1 VAAKADPDRSTL
13 RIAHGTVLSMRRGAR
28 SLVALLAIGALL
40 SCGLTADYSGIQGGS
55 PGVGDARTSDAGAD
69 AGDAE
74 GVDAARDAR
83 PPAPFCASLAPSPRF
98 CADFDEGNPVSLG
111 WTLVDATV
119 GSTVAIGGVAF
130 TPPGAFLSAVDP
142 STDKSSARLQQTLP
156 IQAARMH
163 LEMRMLVSATA
174 GVYELCALHQ
184 DTAQGVNYGIF
195 YKLQGGALLLDVRAL
210 SGDGGVTSKVYPL
223 GAPSGTWMHV
233 VLDVDL
239 GASAHLTLQQDGAT
253 VLDEAVPTSTPS
265 RTKLFVALGIYSPQ
279 RASMQASFDDVA
291 IDWP

>member
-1 VAAKADPDRSTL
+1 
-13 RIAHGTVLSMRRGAR
+13 MRRGAR
-28 SLVALLAIGALL
+28 SVVASLAIGALP
-40 SCGLTADYSGIQGGS
+40 SCGLTADFSGLQGGS
-55 PGVGDARTSDAGAD
+55 PEKADAASASSDAGAD

-74 GVDAARDAR
+74 GATDAR

-119 GSTVAIGGVAF
+119 GSTVALGGVAYS
-130 TPPGAFLSAVDP
+130 PPSAFLSAVDP
-142 STDKSSARLQQTLP
+142 STDRSSARLQQSLP
-156 IQAARMH
+156 LQASRMH
-163 LEMRMLVSATA
+163 LEMRMLVAATA
-174 GVYELCALHQ
+174 GDYEVCALHQ

-195 YKLQGGALLLDVRAL
+195 YRLVGGALLLDVRTL
-210 SGDGGVTSKVYPL
+210 SGDGGVTSKVYPV
-223 GAPSGTWMHV
+223 GAPSKTWMHV
-233 VLDVDL
+233 VIDVDL
-239 GASAHLTLQQDGAT
+239 GASEHLTLQHDGVT
-253 VLDEAVPTSTPS
+253 VVDEAVPTSTPS